1 MSVLSVFFS
10 LNTSH
15 PNHTSFQI
23 APYPACIFLP
33 PVWILWLYSTILFC
47 CCFFLFT
54 LLLLLLEISP
64 LPILQSV
71 LLGWRWTLRVYKMKC
86 KLNEYDIC
94 VCWMF
99 FYINRLPGTQY
110 YIYIRFNYLLLRY
123 FCSLNRIPF
132 SFWGFCF
139 FAIHLLSVVVPPCM
153 VFHLHT
159 FHPPTHAPHYSR
171 FLSVHSFSIQP
182 FSKWKN
188 NNNRKVKF
196 LFYLCDVFI
205 LIRLFFPFC
214 SILLCNLLLPFEFFA
229 VALHTILWIAVM
241 CPTAFVQLFFMFFLH
256 FVFGICYAFIDEKD
270 RYLVTKVYE

>member
-1 MSVLSVFFS
+1 MSVLSVLFS

-47 CCFFLFT
+47 CCFFFC
-54 LLLLLLEISP
+54 SP
-64 LPILQSV
+64 CCCYCSKSVPLILQSV
-71 LLGWRWTLRVYKMKC
+71 LLGCAERYVFIKW
-86 KLNEYDIC
+86 NAN
-94 VCWMF
+94 WMNTISVSVGCF
-99 FYINRLPGTQY
+99 SIINRLPSTQY

-139 FAIHLLSVVVPPCM
+139 F
-153 VFHLHT
+153 
-159 FHPPTHAPHYSR
+159 R
-171 FLSVHSFSIQP
+171 HSFAVCRCFTLYGISSSHSSFAHPFRTIPASCQSIHFP
-182 FSKWKN
+182 FSHFRNKKN
-188 NNNRKVKF
+188 NNKNNRKVKF

-229 VALHTILWIAVM
+229 VALHTILWIAVI
-241 CPTAFVQLFFMFFLH
+241 CTTAFIQLFCIFFQH

-270 RYLVTKVYE
+270 R